1 MGTCRFGAP
10 VGDGWCRR
18 GPSTNRS
25 AHRLVATPIS
35 PNVTAVAHRRA
46 EAARRRVRAV
56 CAELPEVDL
65 RPGGEDDRHLAL
77 LVRGKTFGYFLD
89 DHHGDGRLALTF
101 KVPQG
106 EQAALIASDPERFFV
121 PAYLGPR
128 GWVGLRLDTGKVDW
142 AEAREFLIESY
153 CLQAPKRLA
162 AAVGG

>member
-1 MGTCRFGAP
+1 M
-10 VGDGWCRR
+10 
-18 GPSTNRS
+18 
-25 AHRLVATPIS
+25 
-35 PNVTAVAHRRA
+35 
-46 EAARRRVRAV
+46 RAV
-56 CAELPEVDL
+56 CVELPEVEE
-65 RPGGEDDRHLAL
+65 RPGGEDDRHLAF

-128 GWVGLRLDTGKVDW
+128 GWVGLRLDTGRVDW
-142 AEAREFLIESY
+142 AEAREFLMESY

-162 AAVGG
+162 AMVGG

>member
-1 MGTCRFGAP
+1 
-10 VGDGWCRR
+10 
-18 GPSTNRS
+18 
-25 AHRLVATPIS
+25 
-35 PNVTAVAHRRA
+35 
-46 EAARRRVRAV
+46 
-56 CAELPEVDL
+56 L

-121 PAYLGPR
+121 PVYLGPR